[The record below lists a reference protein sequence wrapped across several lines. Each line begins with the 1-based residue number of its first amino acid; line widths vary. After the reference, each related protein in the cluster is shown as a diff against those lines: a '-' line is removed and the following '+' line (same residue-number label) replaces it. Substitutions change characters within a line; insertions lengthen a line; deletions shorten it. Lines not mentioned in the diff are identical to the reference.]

1 MARKKKNPHVGSN
14 FDDFLAEEGLLEDA
28 ELVAVKRVLAHQIT
42 EHMKAKSISKV
53 EMANRMATSR
63 SALDR
68 LLEPDNTAV
77 TLQTLGRAAQAVGAR
92 LEIGLSAV

>member
-1 MARKKKNPHVGSN
+1 MAKRKNQHVGSD

-42 EHMKAKSISKV
+42 EHMKAQSISKV
-53 EMANRMATSR
+53 EMAKRMATSR

-68 LLEPDNTAV
+68 LLEPDNPAG
-77 TLQTLGRAAQAVGAR
+77 TLQTLGRAAHAVGAR
-92 LEIGLSAV
+92 LEIGLKAA